1 MKELVP
7 IASAVVTLSINLL
20 LIATLATTHK
30 PQEAPSSPS
39 LAKAPPIPTQGL
51 PAADVRLIQ
60 TLNSRGIPVVATA
73 GCMPSVLGSYEFRQ
87 NVVVICTNARDP
99 DLSDTLR
106 HEAIHAAQDCKAGLR
121 NSQLSVLSPSINP
134 FLNGAPLDQL
144 GRALREAYSNPD
156 HHAIEWEAWTKA
168 AALTSDQVASLV
180 TRYCASN

>member
-1 MKELVP
+1 MRALL
-7 IASAVVTLSINLL
+7 TLALAGALL
-20 LIATLATTHK
+20 LGLHK
-30 PQEAPSSPS
+30 PQETPSSPS

-106 HEAIHAAQDCKAGLR
+106 HEAIHAAQDCKAGLS

-134 FLNGAPLDQL
+134 FLNGAPLNSL
-144 GRALREAYSNPD
+144 GRAIRNAYHPD